1 MATKALAIKRAEEE
15 RLRTLQE
22 LEKSQSSRR
31 YSFSLSPSQFAANSS
46 SGFASFLLY
55 ARGLSDAVR
64 ATNKRRVNPFGGAAA
79 ADDDDDDEEEED
91 ERRRR
96 RHEDEEEYDE
106 NTKMP
111 RDYYSN
117 PIYWPLGRW
126 LGPFMVLAYLF
137 QCLVNSGELV
147 HVFPNNGSF
156 LSYYVGVEGNV
167 LYVYNVGTGA
177 FMNKYEDLNF
187 RKIASQISIP
197 TRQLKR
203 SVKRAAA
210 LTETFNTFIT
220 LAVIL
225 ACILVGVQTYP
236 GMDDD
241 GFINFLDYVILI
253 AFSFEMAAKIIAE
266 GFRPWMYFTGPQWKW
281 NCFDATIIILSYPI
295 PVVQA
300 FFGGNSVTLLRLVRL
315 ARLGKLINRIPPLKM
330 VIQGLLA
337 GISSIRYV
345 VLLLILVFF
354 IFGIIGW
361 ELFRE
366 NDPFHFG
373 SLPMAMFTL
382 YRISCLDNW
391 SDIMYLNMY
400 GCDYFPESTYYS
412 PPNYNITTGQ
422 DDGKNAGIDSMLW
435 CTSPKPNYALGSLF
449 FVVFVVVTAF
459 VMLSL
464 FIGAVTVAMVD
475 NVEELKKMVAE
486 RRANEA
492 KKKNEQRSRL
502 MKKMAA
508 AKAKESAHRKG
519 PTKQIKFGDMSDIER
534 KRRKVQAALSAA
546 TSEGGDGKDG
556 KAPGVAKGDDEI
568 DDQNGEDVEEEEEEV
583 DKDDDDDDD
592 DEDDEHNVK
601 TVAEYHELMH
611 KYPLLAP
618 YYAFKIL
625 ITRGREQE
633 AARIREE
640 IAYNLRM
647 ALGRVD
653 ELKTE
658 SMKARYKPDG
668 EQKRSRWERYLDSYL
683 SLGKLIDR
691 FVLRTAVWN
700 NSMTGTIIVAS
711 ALVGMQTDW
720 RLMRYPNNVVAA
732 SVVEDIVLITFTLE
746 IALKIVAL
754 GDKPLAFFNDYWN
767 WFDVIIVA
775 GSWVPGTGQS
785 LTMLRL
791 LRLLRVLKL
800 VRRLP
805 QLGVI
810 INALINGASSVSYIG
825 LVLLLFLYVYSIIG
839 MLLFAE
845 SDPWHF
851 GQLHLAFM
859 TLFKGISLDGWGYD
873 SYVLIWGCA
882 AYPGVYLNFPNL
894 CTRPKAH
901 GIIGGGYYLI
911 LVLIGSQV
919 LLSLFIGVIS
929 TSLEDSLE
937 EAAATRELEL
947 RLAATAKKCLLTA
960 DRIEAFSVVF
970 RHLDLDHGG
979 TIDLEELKEGLE
991 CIGAEM
997 EDEAIMKILIQIDPE
1012 GEGLDVNGFINFVTK
1027 TPLFS
1032 LGTNQAA
1039 NMRRAID
1046 TFEKAKLV
1054 GKKKEA
1060 WGHGGGQGEKQ
1071 KLTPASFIA
1080 WLRSWSCKDVSRLFH
1095 PITDP
1100 FTGGKAAREY
1110 RETMYA
1116 ALLIQDMYRDKA
1128 QKRIAQAEAKQI
1140 MEFELKKRLNQR
1152 LALQRG
1158 LEESTKFVRMA
1169 SQYSFSLSDL
1179 QDDDDDDLVDD
1190 GPPPPFGSLVRKK

>member
-1 MATKALAIKRAEEE
+1 MATKALALKRAEDE
-15 RLRTLQE
+15 RRRGLQE

-31 YSFSLSPSQFAANSS
+31 YSFFLAPSQVAAS

-55 ARGLSDAVR
+55 ARGVSDAVR
-64 ATNKRRVNPFGGAAA
+64 ATNKRRVAPF
-79 ADDDDDDEEEED
+79 DDDDEEED
-91 ERRRR
+91 TR
-96 RHEDEEEYDE
+96 RHEEEEEYDE
-106 NTKMP
+106 NKKMP

-126 LGPFMVLAYLF
+126 LGPYMVLAYLF

-147 HVFPNNGSF
+147 HVFPNNGANF

-197 TRQLKR
+197 TQQLKKT
-203 SVKRAAA
+203 VNRAAA
-210 LTETFNTFIT
+210 MTESFNNFIT

-241 GFINFLDYVILI
+241 GFINFLDYAVLV

-295 PVVQA
+295 PAVQD

-315 ARLGKLINRIPPLKM
+315 ARLGKLVNRIPPLKM

-361 ELFRE
+361 ELFSE

-373 SLPMAMFTL
+373 SLPKAMFTL

-400 GCDYFPESTYYS
+400 GCDYFPESTYHS
-412 PPNYNITTGQ
+412 PPNYNATTGQ
-422 DDGKNAGIDSMLW
+422 DDGKNTGIDAMLW
-435 CTSPKPNYALGSLF
+435 CTNPQPNYAAGSMF
-449 FVVFVVVTAF
+449 FVAFVVVTAF

-486 RRANEA
+486 RRSNEA
-492 KKKNEQRSRL
+492 KKKNEHRSRL
-502 MKKMAA
+502 MKKMA
-508 AKAKESAHRKG
+508 KAHRKG
-519 PTKQIKFGDMSDIER
+519 PVGKQKKSAGVNDIER
-534 KRRKVQAALSAA
+534 KRLKVQAALSAA
-546 TSEGGDGKDG
+546 SGGADGNDGKTDG
-556 KAPGVAKGDDEI
+556 AAAENDD
-568 DDQNGEDVEEEEEEV
+568 
-583 DKDDDDDDD
+583 DDDDDDD
-592 DEDDEHNVK
+592 DEDDDDDDDDDDDEHDVK
-601 TVAEYHELMH
+601 TVAEYHELIR

-640 IAYNLRM
+640 IAYNLRL

-658 SMKARYKPDG
+658 SLKVRYKPGG
-668 EQKRSRWERYLDSYL
+668 EQKKSQWEQLLDSYL

-691 FVLRTAVWN
+691 FILRTTVWN
-700 NSMTGTIIVAS
+700 NSMTATIIVAS

-720 RLMRYPNNVVAA
+720 RFMRYPYNVAA
-732 SVVEDIVLITFTLE
+732 ASIVEDLVLITFTLE
-746 IALKIVAL
+746 IGLKIVAL

-775 GSWVPGTGQS
+775 GSWVPGTGQT

-810 INALINGASSVSYIG
+810 INALINGASAVSYIG

-882 AYPGVYLNFPNL
+882 AYPGVYDNFPDL

-901 GIIGGGYYLI
+901 GVLGGGYYLI
-911 LVLIGSQV
+911 LILIGSQV

-937 EAAATRELEL
+937 EAAAARELEL
-947 RLAATAKKCLLTA
+947 RLAATAKKFLLTA

-1046 TFEKAKLV
+1046 TFEKSKLV
-1054 GKKKEA
+1054 GRKKVA
-1060 WGHGGGQGEKQ
+1060 LGQWRGEKQ
-1071 KLTPASFIA
+1071 KLTPASFVA

-1116 ALLIQDMYRDKA
+1116 ALLIQDMYREKV
-1128 QKRIAQAEAKQI
+1128 QKRIAQTEAKKI
-1140 MEFELKKRLNQR
+1140 MDFELKKRLNQR

-1169 SQYSFSLSDL
+1169 SNYSFSLSDL
-1179 QDDDDDDLVDD
+1179 QDDGDDEDIEDD
-1190 GPPPPFGSLVRKK
+1190 GPPAPFGSLVRK